1 MPTLYKAI
9 GEKVKIADR
18 FVLCWIKIFSSSK
31 NLPTI
36 FLYFLLRQISSFI
49 FISQMQILF

>member
-9 GEKVKIADR
+9 GEKVKIVDR
-18 FVLCWIKIFSSSK
+18 FVLYWIKIFARRK

-36 FLYFLLRQISSFI
+36 FLYFLLRQISNFI
-49 FISQMQILF
+49 FIYQM